1 MRRHHAIRTSRAYHL
16 PVPDSEAAGDPVLDD
31 SVDTDRTGARAPAT
45 RQQPGFHTVH
55 GDGYDYLRADVAPG
69 DRTRRRA
76 RELEYTPVAYGDGWE
91 YPAPD
96 SEPGRRPFD
105 AFNDSTW
112 HFKSPPPPWYRT
124 RPAVMT
130 IAAASVAAVTLV
142 VSTVLLAFTGPADD
156 SVPTHESTH
165 ESTSSAPATTNTSRS
180 PLPPPPPPPP
190 PPPSSE
196 PAQSGG
202 GGQRVEPRP
211 TKKPEIGVTRTPVTR
226 NPISVSPQPRGAR

>member
-1 MRRHHAIRTSRAYHL
+1 MRRQRPHHAIRTSRAYHL
-16 PVPDSEAAGDPVLDD
+16 PVPDSEASGDPVLDD
-31 SVDTDRTGARAPAT
+31 SVDTDRTGAGVPAA
-45 RQQPGFHTVH
+45 RQKPHFH
-55 GDGYDYLRADVAPG
+55 GDGYDYLRADAEPG
-69 DRTRRRA
+69 RRA
-76 RELEYTPVAYGDGWE
+76 RRRGTDLEYTPVAYGDGWE

-96 SEPGRRPFD
+96 SATDRRPFD

-112 HFKSPPPPWYRT
+112 HFTSPPPPWYRT

-156 SVPTHESTH
+156 SVPTQESTH
-165 ESTSSAPATTNTSRS
+165 ESTSSAPAATTTSRS

-190 PPPSSE
+190 PPPSE

-202 GGQRVEPRP
+202 GGQRVDPRP

-226 NPISVSPQPRGAR
+226 NPISVSPQPRGSQ